1 LLLFDLAQS
10 WRADS
15 CEIRGRL
22 VTGFLVVNV
31 VWRVFEELVNT
42 LLDVMFVF
50 LVSGA
55 AML

>member
-1 LLLFDLAQS
+1 M
-10 WRADS
+10 R
-15 CEIRGRL
+15 
-22 VTGFLVVNV
+22 FLVVNV
-31 VWRVFEELVNT
+31 VWWVFEELVNR